1 MSVEQLI
8 QSIKYYNPQAEFDL
22 LRRCYAYGES
32 CHQGQLRKSGDPYFS
47 HCIETAKVLISLKL
61 DLETICA
68 GLLHDTIEDVDGT
81 TEAKLATLFG
91 STIAALVQ
99 GVTNI
104 SQYPLQP
111 HRRTEQRQ
119 AENYLKL
126 LLATAK
132 DVRVIL
138 IKLAD
143 RLHNMETLNFQPDE
157 KRRQIAK
164 ETLEIYAPIAHRL
177 GISKIKNRLEDLAF
191 KHIWPQE
198 YKRIARFLNQKLA
211 SREAYTDE
219 MVNHIRAVLQQ
230 ATTDATVYGR
240 PKNIYSIYQ
249 KINEK
254 GTPFEEIDDL
264 IGVRVLVN
272 RDIDCYTAIGAIH
285 TRWRH
290 VPERFKDFVSL
301 PKGNGYQS
309 IHSTILD
316 HGRRI
321 EIQVRTHQMQNVA
334 EVGIAAHWLYKE
346 GTPSGKR
353 SRAIFQWLKQ
363 ALEDIQELK
372 GEGAG
377 QFLRSIK
384 SELFGHEV
392 YVFTPKGDVV
402 ALPAGSTP
410 IDFAYKIH
418 TQVGNTC
425 IGVEVNGMVV
435 SLRYR
440 LQNGDQVKINT
451 NANSHPGRDWL
462 RWVKTARA
470 RNKLKHWFK
479 EKHRSESIELGK
491 RLLQIELRRSD
502 LELISFIRSES
513 LLAIANQLG
522 YEEPE
527 EILQHIGEGERLA
540 SEIVNS
546 ACQVEG
552 LGEMGLSLDHNSTDN
567 TTLDSGKLVFQSTP
581 LIELSQ
587 EDLVDSTRIMKCC
600 RPIPGDEIIG
610 YIRRGKGVSIHR
622 AGCNR
627 LVNEPNR
634 LVDIEWKPADQMTFP
649 VDIVIEC
656 YDRPG
661 ILGEITTT
669 IAQKNINIREGK
681 FGPLLNDRSKE
692 SPSYRFEGGEIGFE
706 RLRIEVSELSQL
718 NQIMERIRDVEGVT
732 RVDRQ

>member
-1 MSVEQLI
+1 
-8 QSIKYYNPQAEFDL
+8 
-22 LRRCYAYGES
+22 
-32 CHQGQLRKSGDPYFS
+32 
-47 HCIETAKVLISLKL
+47 
-61 DLETICA
+61 
-68 GLLHDTIEDVDGT
+68 
-81 TEAKLATLFG
+81 
-91 STIAALVQ
+91 
-99 GVTNI
+99 
-104 SQYPLQP
+104 LQ
-111 HRRTEQRQ
+111 
-119 AENYLKL
+119 
-126 LLATAK
+126 
-132 DVRVIL
+132 
-138 IKLAD
+138 
-143 RLHNMETLNFQPDE
+143 M
-157 KRRQIAK
+157 
-164 ETLEIYAPIAHRL
+164 
-177 GISKIKNRLEDLAF
+177 
-191 KHIWPQE
+191 
-198 YKRIARFLNQKLA
+198 
-211 SREAYTDE
+211 
-219 MVNHIRAVLQQ
+219 
-230 ATTDATVYGR
+230 
-240 PKNIYSIYQ
+240 
-249 KINEK
+249 
-254 GTPFEEIDDL
+254 
-264 IGVRVLVN
+264 
-272 RDIDCYTAIGAIH
+272 
-285 TRWRH
+285 
-290 VPERFKDFVSL
+290 
-301 PKGNGYQS
+301 
-309 IHSTILD
+309 
-316 HGRRI
+316 
-321 EIQVRTHQMQNVA
+321 
-334 EVGIAAHWLYKE
+334 
-346 GTPSGKR
+346 
-353 SRAIFQWLKQ
+353 
-363 ALEDIQELK
+363 
-372 GEGAG
+372 
-377 QFLRSIK
+377 
-384 SELFGHEV
+384 
-392 YVFTPKGDVV
+392 
-402 ALPAGSTP
+402 
-410 IDFAYKIH
+410 
-418 TQVGNTC
+418 
-425 IGVEVNGMVV
+425 
-435 SLRYR
+435 
-440 LQNGDQVKINT
+440 GDQVKINT

-502 LELISFIRSES
+502 LELIPFIRSES

-552 LGEMGLSLDHNSTDN
+552 LAEMGLSLDHNSTDN

-732 RVDRQ
+732 KVDRQ